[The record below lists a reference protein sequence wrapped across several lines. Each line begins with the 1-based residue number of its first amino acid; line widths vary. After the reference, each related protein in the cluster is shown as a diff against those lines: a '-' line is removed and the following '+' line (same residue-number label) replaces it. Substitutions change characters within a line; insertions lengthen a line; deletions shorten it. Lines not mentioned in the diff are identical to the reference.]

1 MLDLGVISLIL
12 DGYDTRSFRG
22 VLIGHIIL
30 IGVLSGLSADAQN
43 LSPASRR
50 NPYFTDLLNGLP
62 IARPPSEVQGDIYMK
77 DWLPGTVS
85 LMDRDMTITG
95 YLVRYNIYLKEVEF
109 HTAMGDRALQN
120 SLVREFTIND
130 TVANRQHHFING
142 KSLKSDGVPIWN
154 FFELLYDGKVPL
166 LKEYY
171 VEIKD
176 PDYQPALN
184 AGSRDTRII
193 KHSRMWSAVG
203 GDLRPVKGRK
213 KVMEIFGDKAG
224 EVDKYAKEN
233 TLAYNEEKDLVKIFA
248 YYNTLSK

>member
-1 MLDLGVISLIL
+1 MNGFVSRL
-12 DGYDTRSFRG
+12 FRVMFFWHI
-22 VLIGHIIL
+22 VLTGL
-30 IGVLSGLSADAQN
+30 LSNQSAEAQN

-95 YLVRYNIYLKEVEF
+95 YLVRYNIFLKEVEF
-109 HTAMGDRALQN
+109 HTAMGDRALQS
-120 SLVREFTIND
+120 SLVKEFTLND
-130 TVANRQHHFING
+130 TITNRQHHFING
-142 KSLKSDGVPIWN
+142 KNFKSEGVPIWN
-154 FFELLYDGKVPL
+154 FFELLSDGKVPL

-184 AGSRDTRII
+184 SGSRDTRII
-193 KHSRMWSAVG
+193 KHSRIWCAVE
-203 GDLRPVKGRK
+203 GDLRPAKGRK

-224 EVDKYAKEN
+224 EVDKYAKEH
-233 TLAYNEEKDLVKIFA
+233 TLAYNEQADLAKIFA
-248 YYNTLSK
+248 YYNSLPK